1 MTSTPRWSAPRR
13 VPVGTQRPGL
23 DAAVGRPTSEVMALK
38 LNERGFEQA
47 QELIADRRFAI
58 DDRDAWSAHRPS
70 PRDATEFIAAH
81 GWDAYGRWHLGV
93 EDALPVRTKQRYRF
107 PYGDFRDVHRC
118 AILSADHDAIRSA
131 AHFLDVLLETTRSRT
146 DSSHA

>member
-1 MTSTPRWSAPRR
+1 MGGAVGHPPPGSRR
-13 VPVGTQRPGL
+13 RGL
-23 DAAVGRPTSEVMALK
+23 DVAVGRPISGAMAVK

-58 DDRDAWSAHRPS
+58 DDREAWSAHRPS

-93 EDALPVRTKQRYRF
+93 EDALPVRTKPHYRF

-118 AILSADHDAIRSA
+118 AIRSADHDAVRGA
-131 AHFLDVLLETTRSRT
+131 ARFLDELLETARARI

>member
-1 MTSTPRWSAPRR
+1 
-13 VPVGTQRPGL
+13 
-23 DAAVGRPTSEVMALK
+23 MALK

-107 PYGDFRDVHRC
+107 PYGDFHDVHRC

-131 AHFLDVLLETTRSRT
+131 ARFLDELLKTARSRT